1 MGIIF
6 KILGQGYAYMAL
18 LWFVSYHSSFKK
30 KEWISYYDE
39 EDLKLVP
46 DCANRGYYKEYYTK
60 TGAVIKSLGFG
71 GFIAIIMILTDG
83 FFLVGGISWGMLG
96 LMDLD
101 IGWLLVIG
109 CSAVAS
115 RIYYGKIGDKIIR

>member
-1 MGIIF
+1 MIF
-6 KILGQGYAYMAL
+6 KIIGQGYAYMAL

-46 DCANRGYYKEYYTK
+46 DCANKGYYKEYYTK
-60 TGAVIKSLGFG
+60 TGAVVKSLGFG

-83 FFLVGGISWGMLG
+83 LFLVGGISWGMLG

-101 IGWLLVIG
+101 IGWMLVIACG
-109 CSAVAS
+109 AVAS
-115 RIYYGKIGDKIIR
+115 RLYYRRIEDEIVR